1 VATVVH
7 MVWHDAHSLASS
19 WIELSDIDVEPA
31 VVESVGFL
39 LVGVKPNHIVLAQS
53 FTGDECDHIL
63 AVPVEMVRSMQVL
76 FHNV

>member
-1 VATVVH
+1 
-7 MVWHDAHSLASS
+7 
-19 WIELSDIDVEPA
+19 
-31 VVESVGFL
+31 L

-76 FHNV
+76 FRNV